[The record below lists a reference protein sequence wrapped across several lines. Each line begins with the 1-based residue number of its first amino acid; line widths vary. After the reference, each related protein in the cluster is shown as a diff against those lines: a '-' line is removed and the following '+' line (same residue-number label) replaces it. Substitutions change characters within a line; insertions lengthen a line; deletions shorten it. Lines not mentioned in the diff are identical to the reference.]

1 MSYKFFAGLYDL
13 KVLTGCQ
20 AVRVENV
27 TQLPGEWG
35 SREGQTATTIEEGK
49 AKVVAAVWGTE
60 FIQCLAPLAIV
71 N

>member
-1 MSYKFFAGLYDL
+1 M
-13 KVLTGCQ
+13 
-20 AVRVENV
+20 ENV